1 MKNYL
6 QLKEDINGL
15 SSVSNTIKAV
25 EKIASSSIHLFKSK
39 VTNTSNYVNTIE
51 YILQRLSV
59 FYDNKNHILLKPNQN
74 GQNVVVVICGDRG
87 LVGGLWQK
95 VINQALELIDKDTLI
110 IAVGEKAI
118 NLLNEEKIQIYKTF
132 SNLDITKSNTEQE
145 KSLIE
150 YETYLEKSK
159 VISKFILGKY
169 TQEMFSNVKVI
180 YPQFVSYTVQQPS
193 VMQFLPFNF
202 NIDQNQIKNAY
213 GIPIYEPNKQ
223 QIFEKLLNKYI
234 DLYFSKLMIET
245 KLSELIAK
253 TLEMENATAKAKE
266 LIKQKRINLIR
277 KKHLDIT
284 EKQLANFSVSKR
296 L

>member
-6 QLKEDINGL
+6 KLKEDINGL
-15 SSVSNTIKAV
+15 STVSNTIKAV
-25 EKIASSSIHLFKSK
+25 EKIASSSIHLFKNE
-39 VTNTSNYVNTIE
+39 VTNTSNYINAIE

-59 FYDNKNHILLKPNQN
+59 FYNNKNHILLKPNLN
-74 GQNVVVVICGDRG
+74 GQNVIVVICGDKG

-95 VINQALELIDKDTLI
+95 VINQVLELIDKETLI

-118 NLLNEEKIQIYKTF
+118 NLLNEEKIELYKTF
-132 SNLDITKSNTEQE
+132 TNLDINVSDTGQE
-145 KSLIE
+145 ESLIE
-150 YETYLEKSK
+150 YETYIEKSK
-159 VISKFILGKY
+159 VISKFIIEKY
-169 TQEMFSNVKVI
+169 TQEIFSNVKVI
-180 YPQFVSYTVQQPS
+180 YPKFVSYTVQQPT

-202 NIDQNQIKNAY
+202 DSNKNQIRNPY
-213 GIPIYEPNKQ
+213 GIPIYEPTKQ

-245 KLSELIAK
+245 KLSELTAK
-253 TLEMENATAKAKE
+253 TLEMENATVKAKE
-266 LIKQKRINLIR
+266 LIKQKKISFVR

-284 EKQLANFSVSKR
+284 EKQLASFSVSKH